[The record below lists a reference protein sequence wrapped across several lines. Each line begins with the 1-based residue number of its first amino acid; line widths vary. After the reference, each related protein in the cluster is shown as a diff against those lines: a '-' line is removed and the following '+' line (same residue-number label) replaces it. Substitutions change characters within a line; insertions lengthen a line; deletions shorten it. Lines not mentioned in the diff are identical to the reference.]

1 MSKLPHLQHSGTILN
16 ALVHEPS
23 FTPNLSLVPL
33 SHSGS
38 PSLSFSYSSHH
49 HMLPEDPLI
58 FGTRGTVVSENTG
71 SVLLWKFGSL
81 MGNTGVYH
89 TVFQMHG
96 TCHEWEA
103 WRAVGDSVL
112 TGECPSQMEAP

>member
-16 ALVHEPS
+16 ALSHEPS

-33 SHSGS
+33 SDSGS
-38 PSLSFSYSSHH
+38 PSLSFSYSIHH
-49 HMLPEDPLI
+49 HMLSKDPLV

-81 MGNTGVYH
+81 MGKTGVHH
-89 TVFQMHG
+89 TVFQING
-96 TCHEWEA
+96 TCHE
-103 WRAVGDSVL
+103 
-112 TGECPSQMEAP
+112 